1 MRSNFMRI
9 LCLCSGFLFGC
20 GGQSEDSFED
30 SSDEEVSPDE
40 EETSLPPAKD
50 NSKNS
55 PNDEQEKKTDEGFN
69 PCPSDTYVILEKDG
83 IQYSMVIQV
92 FCDPIQNTLNL
103 GCPEP
108 Y

>member
-9 LCLCSGFLFGC
+9 LCLYSGFLLGC
-20 GGQSEDSFED
+20 VVQSEDSQED
-30 SSDEEVSPDE
+30 EVYLVEEE
-40 EETSLPPAKD
+40 EETPTVVKDSPKNPPK
-50 NSKNS
+50 S
-55 PNDEQEKKTDEGFN
+55 EQEKKDEGFN

-83 IQYSMVIQV
+83 VKYMMVIQV

>member
-9 LCLCSGFLFGC
+9 LCLCSGFLLGC
-20 GGQSEDSFED
+20 DMQFDDSHE
-30 SSDEEVSPDE
+30 EEVSLIEEQEETVLPPTEEDSKESLQGKKEEKADE
-40 EETSLPPAKD
+40 EFT
-50 NSKNS
+50 
-55 PNDEQEKKTDEGFN
+55 

-83 IQYSMVIQV
+83 TQYSVVIQV
-92 FCDPIQNTLNL
+92 FCDPIQNMLNL

>member
-1 MRSNFMRI
+1 MPLQWI
-9 LCLCSGFLFGC
+9 LRGC
-20 GGQSEDSFED
+20 DMQSDDSHE
-30 SSDEEVSPDE
+30 EEVSLIEE
-40 EETSLPPAKD
+40 EETILPPAEEDLKE
-50 NSKNS
+50 SLQGKK
-55 PNDEQEKKTDEGFN
+55 EEKADEGFS

-83 IQYSMVIQV
+83 TQYSVVIQV

>member
-9 LCLCSGFLFGC
+9 LCLCSVFLLGC
-20 GGQSEDSFED
+20 GVQPEDSQED
-30 SSDEEVSPDE
+30 EVSPMEEE
-40 EETSLPPAKD
+40 EETALPPVKD
-50 NSKNS
+50 NPKNS
-55 PNDEQEKKTDEGFN
+55 SQIEQEKKTDEGFN
-69 PCPSDTYVILEKDG
+69 PCPSDIYMILEKDG
-83 IQYSMVIQV
+83 VQYSVVIQV

>member
-9 LCLCSGFLFGC
+9 LCLCSGFLWGC
-20 GGQSEDSFED
+20 DMQSDDSHE
-30 SSDEEVSPDE
+30 EEVSLIEEEE
-40 EETSLPPAKD
+40 EETVLPPAEED
-50 NSKNS
+50 SKES
-55 PNDEQEKKTDEGFN
+55 LQGKKEEKADEGFSL
-69 PCPSDTYVILEKDG
+69 CPSDTYVILEKDG
-83 IQYSMVIQV
+83 TQYSVVIQV